1 MNLNQTD
8 KATQEKW
15 ARERDIWQS
24 GMKKDNAR
32 QQREKNESERDFN
45 GRVGVLA
52 GCNDVLQ
59 EHD

>member
-1 MNLNQTD
+1 MS
-8 KATQEKW
+8 EP
-15 ARERDIWQS
+15 ERQKR
-24 GMKKDNAR
+24 MKKDNAR
-32 QQREKNESERDFN
+32 DQREKNESERDFS